1 MQEKRCSRCA
11 EILSCGFTQ
20 VDSPCWC
27 ADYPA
32 IMSVDVPGEC
42 LCENCLSQTIQ
53 EKLINLIN
61 TSSQQELIAIAHQYR
76 TDKKLIVGI
85 DYLIEDNNWIFTQWH
100 HLKRG
105 SCCGN
110 NCKNCPY

>member
-1 MQEKRCSRCA
+1 M
-11 EILSCGFTQ
+11 
-20 VDSPCWC
+20 
-27 ADYPA
+27 
-32 IMSVDVPGEC
+32 MSVEVQQDC
-42 LCENCLSQTIQ
+42 FCKNCLSQVIQ
-53 EKLINLIN
+53 EKIVNLIN

-85 DYLIEDNNWIFTQWH
+85 DYLIEDNNWIFTQWY

-110 NCKNCPY
+110 DCKNCPY

>member
-1 MQEKRCSRCA
+1 
-11 EILSCGFTQ
+11 
-20 VDSPCWC
+20 
-27 ADYPA
+27 
-32 IMSVDVPGEC
+32 MSVDVQGEC
-42 LCENCLSQTIQ
+42 LCENCLSQAIQ

-85 DYLIEDNNWIFTQWH
+85 DYLIEDNNWIFTQWY